1 MPCLNCGELKTIDA
15 HLIPKAFVSE
25 VKCGNGEQHLIL
37 HYGKDGQQISNTGIY
52 DRDILCGPCDG
63 RLGQHEGY
71 AFKLLKQ
78 LRARKLPVGDMGR
91 IDPVDGDELVRFA
104 AGIAWKYANTKPE
117 FGRIS
122 IGPYAELLRKV
133 SLQNQAIPAS
143 VDLTMFR
150 LIELDGDVYH
160 YRTPI
165 PDRQNGVNFVR
176 FSVGGFIFFLKID
189 NRENQLTIP
198 NECWFR
204 GHTAAC
210 FPVLSAYQFE
220 EGRMHAELATGSR
233 AIGFFKNMID
243 RRSATKR

>member
-1 MPCLNCGELKTIDA
+1 MPCLNCGELKTIEA

-25 VKCGNGEQHLIL
+25 VKFGNGEQHLIL
-37 HYGKDGQQISNTGIY
+37 HHGKDAQRVSNTGVY
-52 DRDILCGPCDG
+52 DQDILCGPCDA
-63 RLGQHEGY
+63 RLGQYEGY

-78 LRARKLPVGDMGR
+78 LRARNLPVGATGR
-91 IDPVDGDELVRFA
+91 IDPVDGDGLVRFA
-104 AGIAWKYANTKPE
+104 AGIAWKYAKTKPE

-122 IGPYAELLRKV
+122 IEPYADLLRNV

-189 NRENQLTIP
+189 KRDSQLTGLSD
-198 NECWFR
+198 CWLR
-204 GHTAAC
+204 GRSSGS
-210 FPVLSAYQFE
+210 FPVFSAYQFE
-220 EGRMHAELATGSR
+220 EGQMHAELATGSR

-243 RRSATKR
+243 RRSARKR